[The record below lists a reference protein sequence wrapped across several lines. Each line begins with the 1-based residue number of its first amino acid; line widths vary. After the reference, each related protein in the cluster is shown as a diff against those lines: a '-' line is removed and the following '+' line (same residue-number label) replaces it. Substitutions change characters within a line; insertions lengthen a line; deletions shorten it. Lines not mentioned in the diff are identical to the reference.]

1 MDKILVVDDEV
12 EILRTVTTYL
22 QDEYVILTAENA
34 QDAMTTFKKEKP
46 AVIITD
52 VRMPGMSGIELMR
65 RIKSM
70 DGDAEFIVIT
80 GHGDKT
86 TATEAIRLGAVDFLL
101 KPVDIERL
109 ENSINTALER
119 SRKKRDILEY
129 VEGLMKK

>member
-52 VRMPGMSGIELMR
+52 VRKPGMSGIELMR